1 MAHEIESPKLSFPDD
16 NEAEGKISL
25 EINLKCY
32 REKTIIDGLNNAHI

>member
-25 EINLKCY
+25 AEMLQ
-32 REKTIIDGLNNAHI
+32 RENHH